1 MGLNSLANESD
12 GLFVMGYDY
21 HWKGSTLTGPV
32 APLTGGS
39 YNVTNTI
46 NTYLS
51 VTGNNTSK
59 IILGNPYYGYEWP
72 ATSADKG
79 ANTTCLLYT
88 SPSPRD

>member
-1 MGLNSLANESD
+1 
-12 GLFVMGYDY
+12 MGYDY
-21 HWKGSTLTGPV
+21 HWKGSTLTGPA

-51 VTGNNTSK
+51 VTRNNNSK

-72 ATSADKG
+72 AASAEKG
-79 ANTTCLLYT
+79 HKYNWSWLISIL
-88 SPSPRD
+88 